1 MKTIKKSLKGSIK
14 NGSSCTTT
22 LYETMERYIDD
33 KILIIKI
40 GSIDCLLSILNSF
53 GPNIQF
59 TYELE
64 QSSIF
69 R

>member
-1 MKTIKKSLKGSIK
+1 MKAIKKSLKGSI
-14 NGSSCTTT
+14 NNVSSCTTT
-22 LYETMERYIDD
+22 LYETMERYIDY

-64 QSSIF
+64 KSSIF